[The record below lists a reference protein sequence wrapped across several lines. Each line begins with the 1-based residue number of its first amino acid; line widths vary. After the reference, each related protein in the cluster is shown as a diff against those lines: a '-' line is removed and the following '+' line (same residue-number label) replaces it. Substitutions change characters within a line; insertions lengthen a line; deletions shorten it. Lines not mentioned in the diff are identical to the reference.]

1 MGAAADARGLPP
13 AHARLHG
20 GALSRKR
27 NRSRSVMKRQ
37 LATFPI
43 AEYVRLVN
51 DRSLKFE

>member
-1 MGAAADARGLPP
+1 
-13 AHARLHG
+13 
-20 GALSRKR
+20 
-27 NRSRSVMKRQ
+27 MKRQ